1 MDNCSFVPIKCAPL
15 CAIGG
20 SCSLHRFRS
29 PFPRKPAF
37 CRPFQ
42 NDGDELIK
50 RGQAQSGAMETSELL
65 RSHLL
70 SQQETLNAAI
80 SSLRAVTATK
90 DEEIKGLREQRNRLD
105 GAGSDGES
113 EEEDEGT
120 QDAQEDE
127 VSRPATDSGKD
138 PEEVLAIKGGNNIRK
153 SFQQLQ

>member
-1 MDNCSFVPIKCAPL
+1 MIHR
-15 CAIGG
+15 GG
-20 SCSLHRFRS
+20 WGPLHRFRS
-29 PFPRKPAF
+29 R
-37 CRPFQ
+37 CRFRGNRRFVGPSK
-42 NDGDELIK
+42 NDDGDELIK
-50 RGQAQSGAMETSELL
+50 RGKTQSGAMETSELL

-80 SSLRAVTATK
+80 SSLRTVTATT
-90 DEEIKGLREQRNRLD
+90 DEEIKGSREQRNRLD

-113 EEEDEGT
+113 DEEEDEGT